1 MRAKTLAEHINSKTQ
16 ANAIS
21 AKGTIISVYTDPKNA
36 AASGGTSLWEWI
48 VHPENRTVGVRITA
62 TGAAIPRYYPNVGWN
77 SVNVGHFGMTM
88 PKVGDGVMIG
98 FMNGSTEFPYIISH
112 YPGKDTQAAI
122 ETSNTPRVAVPAAAV
137 VASHAGI
144 SLPNPPPLP
153 QNAYR
158 SPEWY
163 KANEQKQEETTAALL
178 KADPLVPMP
187 GGGYGSKKDI
197 PLWAAQFK
205 KYKESGGSG
214 E

>member
-36 AASGGTSLWEWI
+36 AASGTTSLWEW
-48 VHPENRTVGVRITA
+48 VVNPEKRTVGVRITA

-77 SVNVGHFGMTM
+77 SVNVGHFGMVM

-122 ETSNTPRVAVPAAAV
+122 ETSNAPRVAVPAAAV

-153 QNAYR
+153 VNPTGGTA
-158 SPEWY
+158 SKHIPTEAELNTEW
-163 KANEQKQEETTAALL
+163 KNIDWVAL
-178 KADPLVPMP
+178 P
-187 GGGYGSKKDI
+187 GGGWADRKDLPGI
-197 PLWAAQFK
+197 TAHEKQFK
-205 KYKESGGSG
+205 QKGDSG